1 MEPFDLILLFSLT
14 FSLIAVAFSLWIH
27 EKKVGAI
34 LKNAGL
40 SYSDRV
46 KIQINDPYISMLGR
60 NWVLAAVALFLIV
73 AMAIILRTSL
83 ISGGILIF
91 ISIILSSLLIA
102 WLFGLR
108 IPVLGKELK
117 HPAVPLRRCYQEC
130 SISKRN
136 YYKNLS
142 GVSFVLAIFS
152 ILFASGGYVIPYYH
166 GSSILGRYIL
176 GLHLHFLAFVFF
188 AVCIFLLVLP
198 MLSDW
203 WKWRK
208 RKIF

>member
-1 MEPFDLILLFSLT
+1 MEPFDIILLFSLA

-130 SISKRN
+130 SITKRN

-142 GVSFVLAIFS
+142 GMCFTLAIFS
-152 ILFASGGYVIPYYH
+152 ILFAFWGYVIPYYH
-166 GSSILGRYIL
+166 GSFSIFGIHILGFYFHYL
-176 GLHLHFLAFVFF
+176 ASFLFSI
-188 AVCIFLLVLP
+188 CLFLLVLP
-198 MLSDW
+198 ILSDW

-208 RKIF
+208 R